1 MKAHSEPASAALQ
14 EILDALVKGCPICHL
29 VSRHTTR
36 WIDTLLYERVNDPGT
51 RDQLRESLGFC
62 NRHAWLVRSAG
73 DVVGQTIIYEDLM
86 KTVRILLEAG
96 RQPVSGKDCALC
108 AEEAET
114 ERQGVKEFIAHFR
127 DDALQVRYRGSPG
140 LCLPH
145 LACILE
151 ETDDAMLR
159 ADLLRAEQNKVTE
172 LVQDLGE
179 LKQRQDW
186 RSNQKSGKERDAW
199 DRAIAKLCG
208 LPGIQPRHG
217 SGKAGRGRFRLPPK
231 KA

>member
-1 MKAHSEPASAALQ
+1 MSARRGPAGVVLQ
-14 EILDALVKGCPICHL
+14 EILDALARGCPICHL
-29 VSRHTTR
+29 VTRRTAR
-36 WIDTLLYERVNDPGT
+36 WIDTLLYERVNDLGT
-51 RDQLRESLGFC
+51 REQLRRSLGFC

-73 DVVGQTIIYEDLM
+73 DVLGQTIIYEDLM
-86 KTVRILLEAG
+86 KMVRILLEAG

-108 AEEAET
+108 AEEAEA
-114 ERQGVKEFIAHFR
+114 ERQGVEEFVAHFR
-127 DDALQVRYRGSPG
+127 DEALQVRYQESPG

-145 LACILE
+145 FALVLE
-151 ETDDAMLR
+151 QTSDAVLR
-159 ADLLRAEQNKVTE
+159 ADLLRAEQGKVAE

-186 RSNQKSGKERDAW
+186 RSNQEPGRERDAW

-217 SGKAGRGRFRLPPK
+217 SGKAGRGRFRLRPGK
-231 KA
+231 E